1 MCYMQVSRRF
11 SIGGL
16 LRKAPLTKDPACAFL
31 QLSANWRHCCL
42 FHFLLLKCLTPSS
55 LTSHRSIRYSVL
67 RQLSS
72 LTDHPTYQLIAVSF
86 RSHQPTQHF
95 RPAPPREPTTA
106 TAKTHLRKVLSPYYT
121 SLPPSPQQAH
131 LTRPS
136 RDRNAQNVRHRIT
149 PTEARGRRAPQ
160 H

>member
-1 MCYMQVSRRF
+1 MLYAGIQTLQYWWASEESASHKGPRVCLP
-11 SIGGL
+11 SIERELASL
-16 LRKAPLTKDPACAFL
+16 LP
-31 QLSANWRHCCL
+31 

-55 LTSHRSIRYSVL
+55 LTSHRPIRYSVL

-121 SLPPSPQQAH
+121 SLPPSLQQAH
-131 LTRPS
+131 LTQPS